1 MTNPAY
7 GFLGRLSSEP
17 MLLSPT
23 FQIGPVVQQMISA
36 PSTTDAHL
44 DAFCS
49 AWGVERPERKP
60 YGFADGIAIIPVH
73 GTLLKRFGG
82 SWGYATGYDYIR
94 GAFDAALA
102 DSQVQGIVFD
112 VDSYGGE
119 VHGCFELSDH
129 ITANRGKKPIMA
141 LVNASAYSAGYALAS
156 AADKIT
162 LTPSGGA
169 GSIGVVTMHV
179 DYSKMLAENGIKV
192 EFIYA
197 GKHKVDGSPYR
208 PLTKDARDSI
218 QARIDGT
225 YEKFVSLVSRNRG
238 MDAAKVRGTEAACI
252 SAEEAKQNG
261 LIDAVAPPREAF
273 AAFSSRISGISQ
285 EYDQMSIENTETT
298 AGAPAPEVV
307 ETPAADAAPVVEA
320 AAPVVEAPVAPAPAA
335 DAASAERAR
344 ISAILGS
351 PEAKDRDG
359 LANHLALNT
368 ELSVDD
374 ARAILAASPAVA
386 TKPAV
391 SAAFE
396 AAMADG
402 NPNVGSEGDNA
413 SAALDPVQMILRDH
427 SAATGVKY
435 N

>member
-1 MTNPAY
+1 
-7 GFLGRLSSEP
+7 

-36 PSTTDAHL
+36 PSTTDTHL
-44 DAFCS
+44 DAFCA
-49 AWGVERPERKP
+49 AWGVERVERKP

-73 GTLLKRFGG
+73 GTLLNRFGG

-129 ITANRGKKPIMA
+129 VRANRGKKPIMA

-225 YEKFVSLVSRNRG
+225 YEKFVSLVSRNRR
-238 MDAAKVRGTEAACI
+238 MDAAKVRGTEAACF

-273 AAFSSRISGISQ
+273 TAFSSRINGTSQ

-298 AGAPAPEVV
+298 AGAPAPEAI
-307 ETPAADAAPVVEA
+307 ETPAADAAPA
-320 AAPVVEAPVAPAPAA
+320 VEAPVAAAPAA
-335 DAASAERAR
+335 DAAAAERAR

-368 ELSVDD
+368 ELSVDA
-374 ARAILAASPAVA
+374 ARAILAASPAIA
-386 TKPAV
+386 AKPAV
-391 SAAFE
+391 AAAFE
-396 AAMADG
+396 AAMSEG